1 MAWPPFFMARR
12 EMFEIDRTE
21 VNWEAV
27 RADYMTGGASM
38 AALAR
43 KYGVKAYA
51 VRKRAR
57 AEGWAAGGAT
67 EEDGA
72 GADGP
77 EAAVGVGAD
86 STGTSA
92 GSEASEVAI
101 EAGADSTGASA
112 GGEASE
118 AAVGAWADSTGAS
131 AGDEASE
138 AADGAGS
145 DSEGGARPEAAA
157 SAGGEVRVARRTRMA
172 LLQMLERAAATIP
185 CDATEVKTTGDGGE
199 VKLLKLRDLTAAY
212 MELAGD
218 LPAEDADGGSRV
230 VIDV

>member
-1 MAWPPFFMARR
+1 MARPPFFMARR
-12 EMFEIDRTE
+12 EMFEIDRAE

-67 EEDGA
+67 EGDGA
-72 GADGP
+72 GDDGP
-77 EAAVGVGAD
+77 E
-86 STGTSA
+86 T
-92 GSEASEVAI
+92 AI
-101 EAGADSTGASA
+101 SVGADSTGASA
-112 GGEASE
+112 GEEASE
-118 AAVGAWADSTGAS
+118 AAVGAR
-131 AGDEASE
+131 
-138 AADGAGS
+138 S
-145 DSEGGARPEAAA
+145 DSDSAKPEAE
-157 SAGGEVRVARRTRMA
+157 SGAGGEVRVARRTRMA
-172 LLQMLERAAATIP
+172 LLQMLERAAAAIP
-185 CDATEVKTTGDGGE
+185 SDATEVKTTGDGGE

-212 MELAGD
+212 KELAGD
-218 LPAEDADGGSRV
+218 LPKEDADGSSRV

>member
-12 EMFEIDRTE
+12 EMFEIDRSE

-38 AALAR
+38 ATLAR
-43 KYGVKAYA
+43 KYGVKTYA

-57 AEGWAAGGAT
+57 TEGWAAGGAT
-67 EEDGA
+67 EGDGA
-72 GADGP
+72 GDDGP
-77 EAAVGVGAD
+77 E
-86 STGTSA
+86 T
-92 GSEASEVAI
+92 AI
-101 EAGADSTGASA
+101 SVGADSTGASA

-118 AAVGAWADSTGAS
+118 AAVGAGADSTGAS
-131 AGDEASE
+131 AGEEASE
-138 AADGAGS
+138 AAVGARS
-145 DSEGGARPEAAA
+145 DSDSAKPEAE
-157 SAGGEVRVARRTRMA
+157 SGAGGEVRVARRTRMA
-172 LLQMLERAAATIP
+172 LLQMLERVAAAIP
-185 CDATEVKTTGDGGE
+185 SDATEVKTTGDGGE

-212 MELAGD
+212 KELAGD

>member
-1 MAWPPFFMARR
+1 MDLYAQSMRR
-12 EMFEIDRTE
+12 TGDGPAAVFHGAKGVFEIDRAG

-43 KYGVKAYA
+43 KHGVTAYA

-57 AEGWAAGGAT
+57 AEGWAAARAAGGAT
-67 EEDGA
+67 EGDGA

-77 EAAVGVGAD
+77 EAAVGAGSGTAGARAGDGASEAAVGA
-86 STGTSA
+86 GT
-92 GSEASEVAI
+92 
-101 EAGADSTGASA
+101 DSTGACA
-112 GGEASE
+112 GDEASE
-118 AAVGAWADSTGAS
+118 AAVGAGAD
-131 AGDEASE
+131 
-138 AADGAGS
+138 S
-145 DSEGGARPEAAA
+145 DSEKPGAEAG
-157 SAGGEVRVARRTRMA
+157 AGGEARVARRTRMA
-172 LLQMLERAAATIP
+172 LLQMLERAAAAIP

-212 MELAGD
+212 KELAGD